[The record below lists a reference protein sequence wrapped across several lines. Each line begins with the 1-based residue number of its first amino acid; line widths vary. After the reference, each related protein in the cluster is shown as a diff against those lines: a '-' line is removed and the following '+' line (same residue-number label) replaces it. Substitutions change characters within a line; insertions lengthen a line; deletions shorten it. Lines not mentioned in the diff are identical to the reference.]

1 MYLKDMDNNL
11 FTRLVQSKKVL
22 GYFTRLLFSCTRT
35 DINQL
40 QAVYAPA
47 KVRWPT
53 LDVPIEVVVKEIE
66 STILAYSDSE
76 VGKDVVDIDV
86 SKYRGVNDA
95 ILAEILPGVEE
106 ADYKAFLVD
115 LLNGKLMK

>member
-11 FTRLVQSKKVL
+11 FTRLVQNKKVL

>member
-66 STILAYSDSE
+66 STLLAYSDSE

-106 ADYKAFLVD
+106 VDYKAFLVD

>member
-1 MYLKDMDNNL
+1 MYLKDYDSVL
-11 FTRLVQSKKVL
+11 FARLVQSKKVL
-22 GYFTRLLFSCTRT
+22 GYFTRLLFTCTRT

>member
-1 MYLKDMDNNL
+1 MYLKDYDSVL
-11 FTRLVQSKKVL
+11 FARLVQSKKVL
-22 GYFTRLLFSCTRT
+22 GYFTRLLFTCTRT

-106 ADYKAFLVD
+106 AEYKAFLVD

>member
-66 STILAYSDSE
+66 STILAQSDSE

>member
-1 MYLKDMDNNL
+1 MYLKDMDDNL

-22 GYFTRLLFSCTRT
+22 GYFTRLLFSCTRA

-66 STILAYSDSE
+66 STLLAYSDSE

>member
-66 STILAYSDSE
+66 STLLAYSDSE